1 MASSAFVWWRALAHG
16 HLLPGTVPI
25 LRRVHSVH
33 AVPVLAL
40 LIAGCRDA
48 PPRRGAVRVDDFGE
62 PVRRGSAVSPSR
74 IVSLMPATT
83 ELLFAIGA
91 GPRVVGRTPWDLWS
105 DSARR
110 IADAGVGLRPNI
122 EAVLARKPD
131 LVLLYAAGENQAAA
145 QALHAAGVP
154 VIALRIDRLED
165 FRRAARLIGMATGD
179 SARAATVVDSVDRTL
194 ARVRS
199 ATAGLPRPTVFWH
212 VWDAPIITIGRGSFL
227 DQLLTIAG
235 GRNVYEDLSQPSPQV
250 SIEDI
255 VRRDPDVILA
265 GPDGAARI
273 RASTTWRAVR
283 AARTGHVLVV
293 DTSLIGHP
301 SVRMGEAA
309 VVLARLLHPGAMP

>member
-1 MASSAFVWWRALAHG
+1 
-16 HLLPGTVPI
+16 
-25 LRRVHSVH
+25 
-33 AVPVLAL
+33 
-40 LIAGCRDA
+40 
-48 PPRRGAVRVDDFGE
+48 
-62 PVRRGSAVSPSR
+62 
-74 IVSLMPATT
+74 MPATT

-131 LVLLYAAGENQAAA
+131 LVLLYAAGENHAAA

-309 VVLARLLHPGAMP
+309 VVLARLLHPGTMP

>member
-1 MASSAFVWWRALAHG
+1 VASSAFVLWRALAHG
-16 HLLPGTVPI
+16 HLLPGTVPFV
-25 LRRVHSVH
+25 RCAR

-40 LIAGCRDA
+40 CVVACRAASPRRDA
-48 PPRRGAVRVDDFGE
+48 VSADDFGE
-62 PVRRGSAVSPSR
+62 PVARGSAATPSR

-110 IADAGVGLRPNI
+110 VADVGVGLRPNI
-122 EAVLARKPD
+122 EAVLARRPD
-131 LVLLYAAGENQAAA
+131 LVLLYATGENRAAA
-145 QALHAAGVP
+145 QALRAAGVA
-154 VIALRIDRLED
+154 VIALRIDRVED

-179 SARAATVVDSVDRTL
+179 SARAAAVVDSVDRTL

-199 ATAGLPRPTVFWH
+199 RTAGLPRPTVFWH
-212 VWDAPIITIGRGSFL
+212 VWDAPIITIARGSFL
-227 DQLLTIAG
+227 DELLTIAG
-235 GRNVYEDLSQPSPQV
+235 GRNIYEDLSQPSPQV
-250 SIEDI
+250 SLEDI

-273 RASTTWRAVR
+273 RASATWRSVRAVR
-283 AARTGHVLVV
+283 EGHVLVV

-309 VVLARLLHPGAMP
+309 TVLAHLLHPAVVQ